1 MDRVPASPEELLELH
16 GPAIYAVAY
25 RVCLRHDLAEEA
37 AAAAVHS
44 AWRRLPG
51 FAGRSSFK
59 TWVKRIALNAA
70 IDAVRR
76 ERAQSPISGVPLEEA
91 AQRADLCPE
100 AAPSAGAEAEERGRR
115 VRAALA
121 AMDELHRGVL
131 VLREWE
137 GLSYQEIADALE
149 CPIGTVMSR
158 LSHARRILRDR
169 LGTEEP

>member
-1 MDRVPASPEELLELH
+1 MADIPSSPEELLADH
-16 GPAIYAVAY
+16 GSDLYTIAY

-37 AAAAVHS
+37 AAAAAHA
-44 AWRRLPG
+44 AWRRLSG

-59 TWVKRIALNAA
+59 TWITRIALNAA

-76 ERAQSPISGVPLEEA
+76 ERAQSPYARAPLESAME
-91 AQRADLCPE
+91 RPDTGRGSR
-100 AAPSAGAEAEERGRR
+100 PSAGLEESDLGRR

-137 GLSYQEIADALE
+137 RLSYQEIAETLD

-158 LSHARRILRDR
+158 LSHARRIFRDSY
-169 LGTEEP
+169 GTEDA